1 MLKALKFR
9 TGWVVATVRFALA
22 LALLGATGFDGAAAL
37 PGETR
42 VGLMAGGYLAF
53 AVAMLGIGLRSWWL
67 AHRLRAAGFAVDA
80 IVAVATLW
88 LLASPGVALPSLF
101 LASFVYVLLGIGLYW
116 PGRAAPLVGAG
127 LCLGF
132 VAVGAI
138 RGDAGAMPVQLGP
151 GLLIMIALMGFI
163 AWVCA
168 RLDKERPVRLDLP
181 PGGGLEAALLAVT
194 RFAGD
199 HGEARGLAVSWAAD
213 DEPWVWV
220 QTGGSLATAHRRLG
234 PEGFPDAG
242 FAPGEALLFDS
253 RRRRSLQLLGNGQV
267 VARQGWAGHPLPD
280 LCGAACGILVT
291 VQARGGTGHL
301 LLTDIAGISA
311 DHLRPA
317 RALALEI
324 GHALDRRTIEVVARA
339 ADRTGLRD
347 ALARDLHDS
356 VAQSLAGASFRI
368 EALRQSLAA
377 GRAIGADLDNLQLSL
392 EREER
397 HVQRLIANLRDDR
410 DDPDRLSVLAEDL
423 AAILDDTAAR
433 WGVAWTLDA
442 DPALPAMPLPI
453 LHELGQILR
462 EAVANAVR
470 HGGARRITV
479 ALRDAAGQTRLDI
492 ADDGTGFPV
501 RPVALRPRSIADRV
515 ADLGGELT
523 IESSGGRTVLRIVLP
538 KGGWP

>member
-37 PGETR
+37 SGEAR
-42 VGLMAGGYLAF
+42 VRLVAGGYLAF
-53 AVAMLGIGLRSWWL
+53 AIVMLGIGLRSWWL

-80 IVAVATLW
+80 ITAAAMLW
-88 LLASPGVALPSLF
+88 LLASPGFALSGLF

-116 PGRAAPLVGAG
+116 PGRAAALVGAG
-127 LCLGF
+127 LCLAF

-138 RGDAGAMPVQLGP
+138 RGDGGAMPVQLGP
-151 GLLIMIALMGFI
+151 GVLIMIALMGFI

-168 RLDKERPVRLDLP
+168 RLGKERPVRLDLP
-181 PGGGLEAALLAVT
+181 PGGGLEAAFQAVT
-194 RFAGD
+194 QFAGD
-199 HGEARGLAVSWAAD
+199 HGEARGMAVSWATD

-220 QTGGSLATAHRRLG
+220 QTGGSLGTAHRRLG
-234 PEGFPDAG
+234 PEAFSDPAFG
-242 FAPGEALLFDS
+242 PGEALLFDR

-291 VQARGGTGHL
+291 LQARGGTGHL

-324 GHALDRRTIEVVARA
+324 GHALDRRTIEVVART

-377 GRAIGADLDNLQLSL
+377 GRAIAADLDNLQLSL

-423 AAILDDTAAR
+423 AAILEDTGAR

-442 DPALPAMPLPI
+442 DPALPAMPLPV

-470 HGGARRITV
+470 HGGASRITV

-523 IESSGGRTVLRIVLP
+523 IASSGGRTVLRIVLP
-538 KGGWP
+538 TGIRP